1 MALSDD
7 LKAIEAQVT
16 EGLAGIQDMKALE
29 DLRIQALG
37 KKGQLTALMR
47 MMG

>member
-16 EGLAGIQDMKALE
+16 ESLIDVQDMKALE
-29 DLRIQALG
+29 DLRIKALG

-47 MMG
+47 MM